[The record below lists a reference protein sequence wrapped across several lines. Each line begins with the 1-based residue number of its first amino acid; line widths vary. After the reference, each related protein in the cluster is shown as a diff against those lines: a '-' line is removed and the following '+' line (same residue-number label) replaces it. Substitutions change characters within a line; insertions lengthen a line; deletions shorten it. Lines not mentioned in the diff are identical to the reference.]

1 MQATTRATTQA
12 SISLTATDGSSN
24 SATTFTKR
32 VQRKLPYQSALLLK
46 LVKTFICHVRLLGE
60 KRSATLPVNLDQA
73 DPGSS
78 LGGFAWDLAVAL
90 KGSQGIPVAAELLL
104 KEQVGSAI
112 RLLRI
117 DGRPYLAVCLD
128 VLPDEL
134 T

>member
-1 MQATTRATTQA
+1 MQATPQA
-12 SISLTATDGSSN
+12 SVSLTATDDSGN
-24 SATTFTKR
+24 SAIAAAKR

-46 LVKTFICHVRLLGE
+46 LVKTFIYHLRLLSE

-78 LGGFAWDLAVAL
+78 LEGFAWDLAVAL
-90 KGSQGIPVAAELLL
+90 KGSQEIPVAAELLL